1 MSRPSCRL
9 AQAHNAGE
17 WLADLLNERTVS
29 VRRKSRYRVVIH
41 MDGRNFLYRVFDKK
55 TAKEGA
61 HAFRFYNDA
70 LSEVKRLNER
80 HWVEAEQAKM
90 KGR

>member
-1 MSRPSCRL
+1 
-9 AQAHNAGE
+9 
-17 WLADLLNERTVS
+17 
-29 VRRKSRYRVVIH
+29 